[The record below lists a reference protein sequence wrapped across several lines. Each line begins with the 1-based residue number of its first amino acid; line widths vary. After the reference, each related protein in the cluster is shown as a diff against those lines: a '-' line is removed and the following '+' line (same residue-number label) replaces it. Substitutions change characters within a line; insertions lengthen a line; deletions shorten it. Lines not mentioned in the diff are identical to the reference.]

1 MRDKKDQEQ
10 KSEKYPLNKKIE
22 TLMGPTIEDAS
33 ADSDNNGVVLGSA
46 QPIKNDLPK
55 ANNDL
60 VDEPETES
68 LPPEDDTI
76 KNAVDDIVSKEGD
89 VVLEAED
96 AELQKAFEQ
105 HPPKTLKQKI
115 KSFFKQWWENPVAR
129 WSTIIILLLIILGL
143 AVFPATRY
151 FFLNTVG
158 VRSSTSLM
166 VVDESTQLPL
176 KNVQVKIH
184 NQTALTDKEGKA
196 KLQGLKL
203 GKTKVS
209 IQKRAFAEVDKVVTL
224 GWGSNP
230 LGNFQLKAVGSRY
243 VFIVKDFVS
252 GKAIEKAEATSGEA
266 SALSDKDG
274 KIVLTVEANDSTE
287 LSVTVRTEG
296 YRDEQ
301 ISFKLS
307 DKSEQQ
313 ISMVPSRKHAFI
325 SKRSGKY
332 DLYKIDADGK
342 NESVVLAGTGKER
355 EDVDLFPAPN
365 SDWVALVST
374 REGTRNKD
382 GFLLSSLLLIDLS
395 NNEVLN
401 VAQSERIQ
409 VVGWWGTRLTYVQIA
424 AGASASN
431 PKRQRLMTYDFK
443 ARGDTKELASSNTFN
458 DIIQI
463 GNDIY
468 YAPSNTYQADQT
480 PGFYKINADGSKKQ
494 TLLEKETW
502 NLFRAEYDKLLLSV
516 QQDWYELKTGDS
528 KASKLSQAP
537 IEAKNKTYIDSPN
550 QKQSLWIEQRD
561 GKGVLIVMD
570 ISSKKDK
577 VLHTQSGLTLPA
589 RWLNNQTLV
598 YRVHT
603 DQETVD
609 YVMSTDGGEPKKIR
623 DVTNTNSSERWYYY

>member
-1 MRDKKDQEQ
+1 MRNKKDREAD
-10 KSEKYPLNKKIE
+10 SEKYPLNKKIE
-22 TLMGPTIEDAS
+22 TLMGPTIENAS
-33 ADSDNNGVVLGSA
+33 AADDNAESKPAKPSRDDQPRDTAASPNDS
-46 QPIKNDLPK
+46 
-55 ANNDL
+55 
-60 VDEPETES
+60 ETEN
-68 LPPEDDTI
+68 LPPEDDTT

-89 VVLEAED
+89 AVLAAED
-96 AELQKAFEQ
+96 AELQKSFEHQ
-105 HPPKTLKQKI
+105 PPKSLKQKL
-115 KSFFKQWWENPVAR
+115 KNLFKKWWNNPVAR
-129 WSTIIILLLIILGL
+129 WSTLVILLLSIVGL
-143 AVFPATRY
+143 FIFPTTRY
-151 FFLNTVG
+151 FFLNTAG

-176 KNVQVKIH
+176 KNVQIKI
-184 NQTALTDKEGKA
+184 NGQTAMTDKEGKA
-196 KLQGLKL
+196 QLHRLKL
-203 GKTKVS
+203 GRTNIN
-209 IQKRAFAEVDKVVTL
+209 IQKRAFAEVDKTITL

-243 VFIVKDFVS
+243 VFVVKDFVS
-252 GKAIEKAEATSGEA
+252 DKAIEKAEATSGEA

-274 KIVLTVEANDSTE
+274 KIILTVEANDSVE
-287 LSVTVRTEG
+287 LPVTIRAES

-301 ISFKLS
+301 LALNAS
-307 DKSEQQ
+307 DKTEQQ
-313 ISMVPSRKHAFI
+313 VKMVPSRKHAFI

-395 NNEVLN
+395 NNEVLS

-409 VVGWWGTRLTYVQIA
+409 IVGWSGTRLTYVQIA

-443 ARGDTKELASSNTFN
+443 ARGETKELAFSNTFN

-468 YAPSNTYQADQT
+468 YAPSNTYQANQAS
-480 PGFYKINADGSKKQ
+480 GFYKITPDGSKKQ
-494 TLLEKETW
+494 TLLDKETW
-502 NLFRAEYDKLLLSV
+502 NLFRYEYDKLLLSV
-516 QQDWYELKTGDS
+516 QQDWYELKTSDS
-528 KASKLSQAP
+528 KANKLNQAP
-537 IEAKNKTYIDSPN
+537 VEAKNKTYIDSPD

-577 VLHTQSGLTLPA
+577 VVHTQSGLTLPA
-589 RWLNNQTLV
+589 RWLNNHTLV

-609 YVMSTDGGEPKKIR
+609 YAISIDGGAPKKIR